1 MTERDP
7 NRMQRLLYE
16 SALRRRSA
24 ELMRQWSALGVS
36 VTRVSNEHHWALK
49 SRMRGGRSLQPL
61 RPLID
66 IKAEVRAFAGGC
78 DLVTVMGWST
88 SADPVLLVPM
98 HQLLRH
104 LSQMKSIYRD
114 GFIVFNEPA
123 SKVLH
128 IDYDEADGTQCQ
140 VIVLSAS
147 GA

>member
-1 MTERDP
+1 
-7 NRMQRLLYE
+7 MQRLLYE

-36 VTRVSNEHHWALK
+36 VTRVSHEQHWALK

-61 RPLID
+61 RPLMD
-66 IKAEVRAFAGGC
+66 IKTEVRSFAGGR
-78 DLVTVMGWST
+78 DLVSIMGWST
-88 SADPVLLVPM
+88 IADPVLLVPM

-104 LSQMKSIYRD
+104 LSQMEVIYRD

-123 SKVLH
+123 SKALH